1 MNALDALF
9 ATTLDC
15 AGRRLVLDRPRV
27 VGIVNVTPDS
37 FSDGGQ
43 HASTQAAVAHGLRL
57 AEEGADMLDIGGES
71 TRPGVDDVAADEELA
86 RVVPVIEQLAARTPL
101 PIAVDTSKPEVMR
114 AAVAAGAGMVNDVYA
129 LRREGALET
138 VAELGVPVCLMHM
151 QGEPATMQQAPVYQE
166 VVSEVE
172 EFLQARVQALLAAGI
187 ARERIV
193 IDPGIGFGKTTR
205 HNLALLAALDELS
218 TLGQPVLLGVSRK
231 SLIGELTGRAVEQRL
246 AGSLA
251 AMLAGVARG
260 AAIVR
265 VHDVAATR
273 DALAVWQAIE
283 NA

>member
-1 MNALDALF
+1 MSLPIPVRHLVCGRF
-9 ATTLDC
+9 TLE
-15 AGRRLVLDRPRV
+15 LKRPLIMGV
-27 VGIVNVTPDS
+27 VNVTPDS

-43 HASTQAAVAHGLRL
+43 FAAPQPAIEHALQLL
-57 AEEGADMLDIGGES
+57 AEGADILDIGGES
-71 TRPGVDDVAADEELA
+71 TRPGAAPVSPQQELDRIAPVLEGLRGCGRPLSVDTRRVEVMQAA
-86 RVVPVIEQLAARTPL
+86 IEQGADMINDITALQAPGAL
-101 PIAVDTSKPEVMR
+101 
-114 AAVAAGAGMVNDVYA
+114 AAVAAAGCA
-129 LRREGALET
+129 
-138 VAELGVPVCLMHM
+138 VCLMHM

-193 IDPGIGFGKTTR
+193 IDPGIGFGKTAR